1 MYRSGISSLSI
12 TTLEP
17 SDSTRSS
24 TGNKNTPQT
33 HTRRQEAAQ
42 GFPETTAPV
51 QWRTLALALTAE
63 SSAKRAS
70 GTESGQSSRPRPK
83 TASSSLSGP
92 FLSLSV
98 KKEQSSALLDRDREN
113 IAVAGSA
120 NCKPMK
126 FSSEY
131 YDALSRVVELQAPT
145 LPLSSNQVVAGI
157 KLIWAHAPDVNRCLY
172 VALQLEAASSRTG
185 LHALSRENCV
195 EVIACCLKWMHYV
208 GTTDD
213 NAPTSA
219 IRRAIIGVCD
229 SIFIELQPAVWRTCQ
244 PVSTVPRMGLIDIT
258 YSCAAAPDA
267 TALQS
272 ARCLGDEQQLPGE
285 FQATAISGG
294 TYKFRKEVLV
304 KNKLSADCIPAWLEN
319 CSDDHLLEAACSC
332 PTFYEVCQQFAKQ
345 EQHSRQQCANAIS
358 EIHELEEK
366 VAALCRE
373 EDAAVRHAYA
383 LDWDR
388 SNLFRSVELARE
400 DLEGRLAAFDACLDD
415 MIRRQNELLKQ
426 VQEVLQL
433 LRFI

>member
-1 MYRSGISSLSI
+1 
-12 TTLEP
+12 
-17 SDSTRSS
+17 
-24 TGNKNTPQT
+24 
-33 HTRRQEAAQ
+33 
-42 GFPETTAPV
+42 
-51 QWRTLALALTAE
+51 
-63 SSAKRAS
+63 
-70 GTESGQSSRPRPK
+70 
-83 TASSSLSGP
+83 
-92 FLSLSV
+92 
-98 KKEQSSALLDRDREN
+98 
-113 IAVAGSA
+113 
-120 NCKPMK
+120 
-126 FSSEY
+126 
-131 YDALSRVVELQAPT
+131 
-145 LPLSSNQVVAGI
+145 
-157 KLIWAHAPDVNRCLY
+157 
-172 VALQLEAASSRTG
+172 
-185 LHALSRENCV
+185 
-195 EVIACCLKWMHYV
+195 
-208 GTTDD
+208 
-213 NAPTSA
+213 
-219 IRRAIIGVCD
+219 
-229 SIFIELQPAVWRTCQ
+229 
-244 PVSTVPRMGLIDIT
+244 
-258 YSCAAAPDA
+258 
-267 TALQS
+267 
-272 ARCLGDEQQLPGE
+272 LGDEQQLPGE

-400 DLEGRLAAFDACLDD
+400 DLEGRQAAFDACLDD